1 MSLFCPL
8 GTHYQTFGKPKLGKS
23 SVVFIHGVGLD
34 LSLWQSQVDAL
45 KAKHHIIT
53 YDMLG
58 HGLSP
63 HAPTDISL
71 STLAKQLD
79 NLLDYLKLKRV
90 HLIGFSLGGLVAGVF
105 ATQYI
110 HQLHSLTIMSSVF
123 DRNESLRKAILKRVH
138 EVEQYGPSANIDQA
152 LTRWF
157 SPLYTKKNPS
167 YIAQLRAC
175 VLSNH
180 KTSYSRCYR
189 LFGEGDTAMQGHLNK
204 ITCPTLVTTGELDP
218 GSTPAMS
225 RALAHQISL
234 AKVFIL
240 PNARHMM
247 PVEKA
252 QEVNELLQQFISTS

>member
-1 MSLFCPL
+1 MDFFCPQ
-8 GTHYQTFGKPKLGKS
+8 GTHYQTFGTPQLGKS
-23 SVVFIHGVGLD
+23 AVVFIHGVGLD
-34 LSLWQSQVDAL
+34 LSLWQDQVTSL
-45 KAKHHIIT
+45 KTEHYIIT

-63 HAPTDISL
+63 NAPTDISL
-71 STLAKQLD
+71 NTLVQQLND
-79 NLLDYLKLKRV
+79 LLEHLQLEQV
-90 HLIGFSLGGLVAGVF
+90 HLIGFSLGGLVARVF
-105 ATQYI
+105 ATEY
-110 HQLHSLTIMSSVF
+110 HHRLNSLTIMNSVF
-123 DRNESLRKAILKRVH
+123 DRNKPLRQAISKRVS
-138 EVEQYGPSANIDQA
+138 EVEKHGPSANIDQA

-175 VLSNH
+175 VLANH

-189 LFGEGDTAMQGHLNK
+189 LFGEGDNAMQGHLNK

-225 RALAHQISL
+225 HALARQISL

-247 PVEKA
+247 PVENA
-252 QEVNELLQQFISTS
+252 QEVNKLLQQFISTS